1 MNSTSTKSSYNRV
14 VAYGRVIEKNPKSFH
29 KDGKDYDFLQL
40 VVLCQFHDLYNDR
53 ISSQLHVTNVW
64 NPELITICNDIEV
77 GDNVE
82 VESYVES
89 ERNKKDPALFYH
101 KMNATKIKKAD
112 Q

>member
-14 VAYGRVIEKNPKSFH
+14 VAYGKVLEKNRKSFQ
-29 KDGKDYDFLQL
+29 KDKKDYEFMQL
-40 VVLCQFHDLYNDR
+40 VLLCEFHDLYNDR
-53 ISSQLHVTNVW
+53 VSSQLHVTSVW
-64 NPELITICNDIEV
+64 NPELLAACEEIQV

-101 KMNATKIKKAD
+101 KLNATKIKRID
-112 Q
+112 